1 MHVQSLPLRNAFIEI
16 NPLVLTT
23 AAKGG
28 VTSTS
33 ISQVKEVMGADQP
46 YVIEVT
52 RTRARRSVHAFCLQS
67 CTHSSTPDLWGLPEA
82 KYREGRNLLV
92 SLNTD
97 MAHNPIWGAA
107 EVAGDPGNM
116 LLAQGSD

>member
-46 YVIEVT
+46 
-52 RTRARRSVHAFCLQS
+52 
-67 CTHSSTPDLWGLPEA
+67 
-82 KYREGRNLLV
+82 
-92 SLNTD
+92 
-97 MAHNPIWGAA
+97 
-107 EVAGDPGNM
+107 
-116 LLAQGSD
+116 